1 MLRSFVGCSRASFLG
16 QRTGLRYRLIL
27 INTKNPGPVAASGR
41 DNRGITVDCRS
52 APTNLVTHWL
62 YVHNRFRFVDATV
75 TVRVK
80 ARSGALELSLLMRK
94 VIIRKVSDLQTAG
107 KNTNN
112 SETKANCDAITGEM
126 RLTRDQVVGNNDLYT
141 LKGFAANRFGVQW

>member
-1 MLRSFVGCSRASFLG
+1 MLQAHVRA
-16 QRTGLRYRLIL
+16 
-27 INTKNPGPVAASGR
+27 
-41 DNRGITVDCRS
+41 
-52 APTNLVTHWL
+52 
-62 YVHNRFRFVDATV
+62 
-75 TVRVK
+75 K
-80 ARSGALELSLLMRK
+80 ARSGALELSLLIRK